1 MIIAPNTV
9 VSLTYELKAGS
20 PAGPLVEKVEEA
32 EPFVFLLGGGQ
43 LLKDFEDN
51 LMGLEPGKAFDF
63 LIKSE
68 NAYGGYSSEAVI
80 EIPKSVFEED
90 GPADEELLREGNY
103 LTLED
108 HNGNPLRG
116 RVQKVEDDKVTMDFN
131 HPLAGQDLHFK
142 GGIVDVR
149 EATESELAHGHVHGA
164 GGHHH

>member
-1 MIIAPNTV
+1 MAMIFLIRQLEKQFSITVQKNILNTPARGLFLI
-9 VSLTYELKAGS
+9 SL
-20 PAGPLVEKVEEA
+20 
-32 EPFVFLLGGGQ
+32 
-43 LLKDFEDN
+43 
-51 LMGLEPGKAFDF
+51 M
-63 LIKSE
+63 IKSE